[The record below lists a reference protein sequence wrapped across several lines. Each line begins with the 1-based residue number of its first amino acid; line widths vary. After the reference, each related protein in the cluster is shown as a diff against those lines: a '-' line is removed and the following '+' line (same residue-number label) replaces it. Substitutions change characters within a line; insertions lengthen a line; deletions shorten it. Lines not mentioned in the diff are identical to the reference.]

1 MKKTLRIVWIWL
13 LSGLAFI
20 MGCIAFVRCN
30 STDPS
35 RPIAPNEKG
44 PLIDSLEVKRKEA
57 DSLREL
63 KQRYIDSIHEIMDK
77 ESVPVY
83 SAPDVEKKRPK

>member
-1 MKKTLRIVWIWL
+1 MKKVTRIVWIWL

-30 STDPS
+30 STEPPRHS
-35 RPIAPNEKG
+35 VPNEKG
-44 PLIDSLEVKRKEA
+44 SQIDSLEVKRKKT
-57 DSLREL
+57 DSLREV

-77 ESVPVY
+77 QPVPIY
-83 SAPDVEKKRPK
+83 SAPHVDKKRP